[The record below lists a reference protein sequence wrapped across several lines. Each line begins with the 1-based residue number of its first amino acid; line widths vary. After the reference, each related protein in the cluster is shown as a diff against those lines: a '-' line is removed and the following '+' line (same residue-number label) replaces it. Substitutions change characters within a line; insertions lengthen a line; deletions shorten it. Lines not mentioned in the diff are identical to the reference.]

1 MYRSARIF
9 ALQTENKI
17 YSLQFLTR
25 LPPHPHPYFF
35 NISSTEKGDYPEN
48 TRICTHRW
56 WGSPCVKLRGFG
68 SELETVF
75 TIFCLWPYC
84 KARPFS
90 PLTAHLCTAV
100 LAHCLRISVPPVC
113 VLTLTV
119 FVLII
124 IKSSLRNETLPLFLF
139 PLPLTYSYKHG
150 RTCTCCSWPRPR
162 VQVSRLHLVKTKRGR
177 AGASKRRFLL
187 LASYWMSP
195 RRSDLSTARPPAPR
209 CPWGCADRRV
219 TEQEAAADEPG
230 Q

>member
-1 MYRSARIF
+1 MVV
-9 ALQTENKI
+9 
-17 YSLQFLTR
+17 
-25 LPPHPHPYFF
+25 LPL
-35 NISSTEKGDYPEN
+35 
-48 TRICTHRW
+48 C
-56 WGSPCVKLRGFG
+56 
-68 SELETVF
+68 ETAWIWVRAGNCVF

-100 LAHCLRISVPPVC
+100 LAHCLRISVSPGFSVNAY
-113 VLTLTV
+113 
-119 FVLII
+119 
-124 IKSSLRNETLPLFLF
+124 SLRLNNNKITPPELNSAIILVSHWSYPLS
-139 PLPLTYSYKHG
+139 LTYGYNHG